1 MGKPVEG
8 QAGKGGTPWV
18 AEAATGL
25 RTEEW
30 NWSDWLQPRGL
41 GGSREKALD
50 RKAVTQRAAGR
61 VPSWQGAPA
70 RNQEVWV
77 LTEDVERYDDLSLT

>member
-1 MGKPVEG
+1 MGFRKSEDKRQDLRQGWEDGPVEG
-8 QAGKGGTPWV
+8 HAGKGGTPWV

-30 NWSDWLQPRGL
+30 NWSDWLQPSGL
-41 GGSREKALD
+41 GGSREKAPD

-70 RNQEVWV
+70 RN
-77 LTEDVERYDDLSLT
+77 